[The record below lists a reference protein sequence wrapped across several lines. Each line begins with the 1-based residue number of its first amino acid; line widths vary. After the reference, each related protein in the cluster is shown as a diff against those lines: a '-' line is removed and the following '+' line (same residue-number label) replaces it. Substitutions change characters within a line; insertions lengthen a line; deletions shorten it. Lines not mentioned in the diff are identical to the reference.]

1 MRDFYKELESL
12 TGFFGFDPLLVEQGS
27 RDWFRMRSGV
37 ITASKAENLLAKKGT
52 AKRDGYMAELVAQIA
67 TGLLPDEVSAK
78 ALQWGKDN
86 EQDAQDAYSAAT
98 FEIVS
103 TIPFIYKDESKRFG
117 CSPDG
122 MCANHGLELKS
133 PWATRTYIEFICGDK
148 IKPEYMKQCQ
158 YSMWVSGFERWDFA
172 NFDPRMIKNKL
183 HYVSI
188 ERDEKMMTQFD
199 ELGAEFISDMDK
211 MLNKLGLVYGSQFKV
226 EGI

>member
-1 MRDFYKELESL
+1 MRDFYIELESL
-12 TGFFGFDPLLVEQGS
+12 RGFFGFNPLTVEQGS
-27 RDWFRMRSGV
+27 CEWFRMRSGV
-37 ITASKAENLLAKKGT
+37 VTASKAECLLAKKGT

-86 EQDAQDAYSAAT
+86 EQSAQDAYSAAT
-98 FEIVS
+98 FEIVG

-122 MCANHGLELKS
+122 MCTTHGLELKS
-133 PWATRTYIEFICGDK
+133 PWSTRTYIEFICSDK
-148 IKPEYMKQCQ
+148 IKPEYVKQCQ
-158 YSMWVSGFERWDFA
+158 YSMWVSDLDRWDFA

-188 ERDEKMMTQFD
+188 ERDEKMMKQFND
-199 ELGAEFISDMDK
+199 LGAEFISDMDE
-211 MLNKLGLVYGSQFKV
+211 MLKKLGLTYGSQFKI
-226 EGI
+226 EG

>member
-1 MRDFYKELESL
+1 MRDFYKELKSL
-12 TGFFGFDPLLVEQGS
+12 TGFFGFDPMTVEQGT

-98 FEIVS
+98 FEIVG
-103 TIPFIYKDESKRFG
+103 TIPFIYKDDYKRFG

-122 MCANHGLELKS
+122 MCAKHGLELKS
-133 PWATRTYIEFICGDK
+133 PWATRTFIEFICADK
-148 IKPEYMKQCQ
+148 IKPEYVKQCQ
-158 YSMWVSGFERWDFA
+158 YSMWVTGLERWDFA
-172 NFDPRMIKNKL
+172 SFDPRMIKNKL

-188 ERDEKMMTQFD
+188 ERDEKMMNQFD
-199 ELGAEFISDMDK
+199 DLGAEFISDMDK
-211 MLNKLGLVYGSQFKV
+211 MLNKLGIVYGSQFRV